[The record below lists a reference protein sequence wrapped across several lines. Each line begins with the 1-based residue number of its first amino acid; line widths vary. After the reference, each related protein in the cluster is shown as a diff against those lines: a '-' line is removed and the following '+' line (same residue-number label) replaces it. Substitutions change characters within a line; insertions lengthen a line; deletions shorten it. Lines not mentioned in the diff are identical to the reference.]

1 MVELGVMR
9 EGFKEVYNADVKR
22 PEELLE
28 RARFSNEFY
37 ASKGF
42 TLALQTYI
50 ERSSSKRVT
59 ALHYGLAHKINHK
72 RSKNYGNKRH

>member
-1 MVELGVMR
+1 MKPLSGLGIKDASIVVELGVMR

-37 ASKGF
+37 ASKG
-42 TLALQTYI
+42 LLLPCKPI
-50 ERSSSKRVT
+50 
-59 ALHYGLAHKINHK
+59 
-72 RSKNYGNKRH
+72 